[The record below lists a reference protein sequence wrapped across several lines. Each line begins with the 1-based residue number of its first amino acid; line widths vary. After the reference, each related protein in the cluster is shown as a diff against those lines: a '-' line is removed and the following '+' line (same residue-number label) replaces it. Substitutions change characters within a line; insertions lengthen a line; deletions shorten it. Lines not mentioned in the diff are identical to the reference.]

1 MIKLTD
7 LLKEI
12 TEAKQVGDLYHF
24 TPLSSLRNI
33 LGTRVL
39 FTNEEDQISTSV
51 RANMDTDVLEKF
63 GDDPIVRFMLDGNKI
78 SNKYKIRPFA
88 YGVNDSGS
96 DYIEDLGEEQIVTNG
111 KNFPFFPY
119 LKRIDIFLNQ
129 KETINPKVLELLTKA
144 NIAHKV
150 YNGTPSSNTPY
161 SQPKDGNPEDINLK
175 SIPKKT
181 MYKKEELYYPNM
193 KTTKIRV
200 YANPNVY
207 RHSKENG
214 SLDTNKG
221 MLAGISPDY
230 PNHYLLIGIAAYSD
244 HREWVNHNNEKINY
258 KEIPIPMSD
267 DPSWK
272 KKFSKVVPPV
282 PSYSIPDIYY
292 LMPKDE
298 VV

>member
-1 MIKLTD
+1 MIKLTS

-39 FTNEEDQISTSV
+39 FTNEEGQISTSV
-51 RANMDTDVLEKF
+51 RANMDVDVLKKF

-96 DYIEDLGEEQIVTNG
+96 DYIEDLGEEQIVTDG

-129 KETINPKVLELLTKA
+129 KETINPKILELLTKA

-150 YNGTPSSNTPY
+150 YNGTPASNTPY
-161 SQPKDGNPEDINLK
+161 SQPKDGNPEDINIK
-175 SIPKKT
+175 SIPKKA

-193 KTTKIRV
+193 KTTKIKV
-200 YANPNVY
+200 YATPKIYNHY
-207 RHSKENG
+207 KENG
-214 SLDTNKG
+214 FLDGNEG
-221 MLAGISPDY
+221 MLAGISLDY
-230 PNHYLLIGIAAYSD
+230 PNHYLLMGIAAYGD
-244 HREWVNHNNEKINY
+244 HREWVNHNGEKINY

-272 KKFSKVVPPV
+272 QKFSKVVPPV